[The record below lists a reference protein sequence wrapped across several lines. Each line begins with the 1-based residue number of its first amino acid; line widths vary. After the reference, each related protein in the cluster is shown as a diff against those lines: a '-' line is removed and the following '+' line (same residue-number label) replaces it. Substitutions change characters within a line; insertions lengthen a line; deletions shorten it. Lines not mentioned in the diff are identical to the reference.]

1 MLAGAAATAGVCDS
15 GGETQAPVARA
26 SSTEARRQDGGNPFF
41 SQPLMLHR
49 TMIFGDHSLE
59 AFKARLQTSRP
70 MAAP

>member
-1 MLAGAAATAGVCDS
+1 VLDVLA
-15 GGETQAPVARA
+15 
-26 SSTEARRQDGGNPFF
+26 RQQYQLAVTVNPGGNPFY

-70 MAAP
+70 LGAP